1 MPKASRREA
10 AAQYTRGADSL
21 LLGLLGLFLLS
32 QSCSSS
38 RPAFAQAP
46 AVCVV
51 SGTVLDGGS
60 NPVVGTNVRFRV
72 IAPTLATTGAGLATQ
87 DLTTK
92 TAADGTW
99 SLTLVQGLNAQ
110 VDIPAVGISK
120 DTVIPSGVSCPA
132 AFSSLTLYTRGT
144 LTPATILSTV
154 GPSMGGDLTGASP
167 NPSVVGLRG
176 QPLAVGN
183 CSNGQARV
191 YSSGS
196 SSFTCQAVT
205 AGAVVTQVAAGT
217 GVTIGGTASVPIV
230 NVTNLPVTAGGT
242 GGTSFS
248 AGVIHGN
255 GTSALTSSAVALGS
269 EVSGQLPIAN
279 GGTGA
284 ATAAN
289 AYNALAPTTTAG
301 DLAYANGAGTNTR
314 VAGNATATRM
324 FFSETTSVPGFGILV
339 AGDIPSLPASIL
351 TSGTVNTAQLPS
363 LAGDVTGTVTS
374 NTVTALRGNAV
385 KNAAPSNGN
394 VLTWVTANSDWEP
407 AAPVGAVSS
416 VAGSGGTT
424 GLTLSGGPT
433 GAVTL
438 TLGGTLAVANGGTGA
453 SSALAGFNALS
464 PMTTV
469 GDIEYEAAG
478 PTAARLGGNTTT
490 TGMFLHSV
498 GTGAAANPPVWSQ
511 VDLTTDVTNTLPVN
525 KGGTG
530 AATLTGILIGNGT
543 SAVTAQA
550 IPLTVPQGG
559 SGATTLTGLLR
570 GNGASAITGSA
581 QASLTTEV
589 TGVLP
594 VANGG
599 TNGLLP
605 IANGG
610 TGQTTAANAFNALAP
625 TTTLGDV
632 IYATGAGTNGRL
644 AGNSSTTTQFY
655 SSTGTGAAAQA
666 PALVTLAAGNIPV
679 LDFSKITTGVV
690 PIAQGGTGQTTASAA
705 FSALDPM
712 TLLGD
717 TMYGGG
723 GGIATALAGNTSA
736 TKEFL
741 VQTGNG
747 TISAA
752 PAWGT
757 LVAGDVPSLDASKIT
772 TGTLSTG
779 LIPAIAGDVTGAYTG
794 VTVGKIQG
802 RAVAATAPTN
812 GYVLQWVSGNNDW
825 EPQPGGGGGGTITS
839 VNASGGTTGF
849 SFTGGPITTGAG
861 TLTLTGT
868 LGIANGGTGQ
878 TTANAGFNALSP
890 MTTLGDV
897 LYGGASG
904 AATRLAG
911 NTTTTPMFLKSTGSA
926 GLATAPAFQ
935 QVSASTDLTGTLPVA
950 NGGTGA
956 TTFSAGY
963 VKSPGGTG
971 ILTTQ
976 ATPIPVTDGGTGAAT
991 LTGILSGNGTSAVT
1005 GGTLVAMASQVSGQL
1020 PVANGGT
1027 GAATLTGLLRGTGT
1041 TAIGGAAQASLTT
1054 EVTGTLPTANGGT
1067 NATAWT
1073 TGSIPYLSNTT
1084 TFNQDNSNL
1093 FWDGTNHRLGLGTTS
1108 PNTLL
1113 DVRGTARFGD
1123 DSANN
1128 YPADAPRIYASTAVS
1143 NVVANY
1149 TVTNSGGNGAQFS
1162 LRADGTGAN
1171 SGSIVNNWL
1180 GYIGF
1185 RGKET
1190 DSALFESSS
1199 SVQML
1204 AQATETH
1211 TSTAHGTQLIFKTTP
1226 NGTTTLQPSMIF
1238 GQDQSI
1244 TIVGNVNEN
1253 TANGAQW
1260 ISGQSSELLTLST
1273 GGTTTDTSGNLLPA
1287 NSVIRSVVVRVTAAI
1302 TVASAF
1308 SVGDATIAAR
1318 FLATGTGLTIGS
1330 TGVGLAHVDQT
1341 GTSGPRQTAAAKVR
1355 VTTTGTPSAGQL
1367 RITVFYEQYVAPTS

>member
-1 MPKASRREA
+1 MNPASRRETGA
-10 AAQYTRGADSL
+10 RNTRGSGSL
-21 LLGLLGLFLLS
+21 LPALLGLFLS
-32 QSCSSS
+32 QI
-38 RPAFAQAP
+38 ALAQSP
-46 AVCVV
+46 AVCIV
-51 SGTVLDGGS
+51 SGTVLNGLS
-60 NPVVGTNVRFRV
+60 QPVVGTQVTFRV
-72 IAPTLATTGAGLATQ
+72 VAPTLATNGAGIASQ
-87 DLTTK
+87 NLTTV
-92 TAADGTW
+92 TDASGNW
-99 SLTLVQGLNAQ
+99 SLTLIQGLNAQ
-110 VDIPAVGISK
+110 VDIPAVSIRN
-120 DTVIPSGVSCPA
+120 DVTIPTGASCPA
-132 AFSSLTLYTRGT
+132 AFGSLVLYNRGT
-144 LTPATILSTV
+144 LTPATILSTQ
-154 GPSMGGDLTGASP
+154 GPSLGGDLTGASP
-167 NPSVVGLRG
+167 NPTVVGLRG
-176 QPLAVGN
+176 QPLAAGN

-191 YSSGS
+191 YNSGTSSY
-196 SSFTCQAVT
+196 TCQAVT
-205 AGAVVTQVAAGT
+205 SGAVVTQVAGGT

-269 EVSGQLPIAN
+269 EVSGQLAVAN

-301 DLAYANGAGTNTR
+301 DIAYANGAGTNTR

-324 FFSETTSVPGFGILV
+324 FFSEASSVPGFGVLV
-339 AGDIPSLPASIL
+339 AGDIPSLPATIL
-351 TSGTVNTAQLPS
+351 TSGTVNTAQLPA
-363 LAGDVTGTVTS
+363 AGGDLTGTLPAA
-374 NTVTALRGNAV
+374 TVAKIQNRTVAAT
-385 KNAAPSNGN
+385 APSNGN
-394 VLTWVTANSDWEP
+394 VLTWVTGNSDWEP

-416 VAGSGGTT
+416 ISGSGGTT
-424 GLTLSGGPT
+424 GMTLTGGPT

-453 SSALAGFNALS
+453 TSALAGFNALN

-469 GDIEYEAAG
+469 GDTDYEAAG
-478 PTAARLGGNTTT
+478 PTAARLAGNSTTT
-490 TGMFLHSV
+490 PMVMHST
-498 GTGAAANPPVWSQ
+498 GTGAAANPPAWSQ
-511 VDLTTDVTNTLPVN
+511 VALTTDVTGTLPVAN
-525 KGGTG
+525 GGTG
-530 AATLTGILIGNGT
+530 AGTLTGILIGNGT

-550 IPLTVPQGG
+550 LPLTVAQGG

-570 GNGASAITGSA
+570 GTGTTAFTGGA

-605 IANGG
+605 VVNGG
-610 TGQTTAANAFNALAP
+610 TGQTTAVNAFNALAP
-625 TTTLGDV
+625 TTTLGDL
-632 IYATGAGTNGRL
+632 IYATGSGTNGRL

-679 LDFSKITTGVV
+679 LDFSKITTGTV

-717 TMYGGG
+717 TMYGGAG
-723 GGIATALAGNTSA
+723 GVATALPGNTST
-736 TKEFL
+736 TKQFY

-757 LVAGDVPSLDASKIT
+757 LVAGDVPNLDASKIT
-772 TGTLSTG
+772 TGTLASA
-779 LIPAIAGDVTGAYTG
+779 LLPSLAGDVTGAPGTNT
-794 VTVGKIQG
+794 VTKLQG
-802 RAVAATAPTN
+802 RAVSSAAPTN
-812 GYVLQWVSGNNDW
+812 GYYLQWVSGNNDW
-825 EPQPGGGGGGTITS
+825 EPQAGGGGGTITS

-849 SFTGGPITTGAG
+849 SFTGGPITSGPG
-861 TLTLTGT
+861 VLTLTGT

-878 TTANAGFNALSP
+878 PTAGAGFNALSP

-904 AATRLAG
+904 AGTRLGG
-911 NTTTTPMFLKSTGSA
+911 NTTTTPMYLKSTGSA

-935 QVSASTDLTGTLPVA
+935 QISATTDLTGTLPVG

-956 TTFSAGY
+956 ATFSAGY

-976 ATPIPVTDGGTGAAT
+976 ATPIPVADGGTGVST
-991 LTGILSGNGTSAVT
+991 LTGILSGNGASAIT

-1073 TGSIPYLSNTT
+1073 TGSIPYLSNST
-1084 TFNQDNSNL
+1084 TFAQDNSYL
-1093 FWDGTNHRLGLGTTS
+1093 SWDGTNHRLGLNTTT
-1108 PNTLL
+1108 PLAL
-1113 DVRGTARFGD
+1113 FDARGYIRMGD
-1123 DSANN
+1123 GGASN
-1128 YPADAPRIYASTAVS
+1128 YPVDGPLIYFSTA
-1143 NVVANY
+1143 NTNTVANF
-1149 TVTNSGGNGAQFS
+1149 TATNSGGNGAQFS
-1162 LRADGTGAN
+1162 LRADGTGTN
-1171 SGSIVNNWL
+1171 SGTALNNWM
-1180 GYIGF
+1180 GFIGF

-1190 DSALFESSS
+1190 DTASFEGSSAT
-1199 SVQML
+1199 QIL
-1204 AQATETH
+1204 AVATETH
-1211 TSTAHGTQLIFKTTP
+1211 TSTAHGTQLVFKTTP
-1226 NGTTTLQPSMIF
+1226 NGSTSLMNSMVF

-1244 TIVGNVNEN
+1244 NVSGNIVEN

-1260 ISGQSSELLTLST
+1260 ISGQNSELLTLST
-1273 GGTTTDTSGNLLPA
+1273 VGTTTDTAGFLLPA
-1287 NSVIRSVVVRVTAAI
+1287 NAIISSVVVRVNAAI
-1302 TVASAF
+1302 TVATAF
-1308 SVGDATIAAR
+1308 TVGDATIAGR
-1318 FLATGTGLTIGS
+1318 FLAAGTGLTIGS
-1330 TGVGLAHVDQT
+1330 QGVGLVHVDQA
-1341 GTSGPRQTAAAKVR
+1341 GTSGPRQTNASKVR
-1355 VTTTGTPSAGQL
+1355 ITTTGTPGAGQI